1 MLAFL
6 SSLLDLL
13 GIVIKSIIKSCAPR
27 HGSAEK
33 TRKSK
38 KSTSVQ
44 SNHKESKHSSVV
56 PRERTS
62 VPKKPRRASVTERTV
77 SSSERTVV
85 FELEGSSSSPDPKS
99 EETKT

>member
-1 MLAFL
+1 MLTFL

-33 TRKSK
+33 ARKSK
-38 KSTSVQ
+38 KSSPVQ
-44 SNHKESKHSSVV
+44 SHHKESKHSSVV
-56 PRERTS
+56 PREGTTVS
-62 VPKKPRRASVTERTV
+62 KKPRRASITERTV

-85 FELEGSSSSPDPKS
+85 FELEGSSSSLDPKS

>member
-27 HGSAEK
+27 HGSTEK
-33 TRKSK
+33 TGKGK
-38 KSTSVQ
+38 KSASEQ
-44 SNHKESKHSSVV
+44 SHPKESKCSDGAQ
-56 PRERTS
+56 REGS
-62 VPKKPRRASVTERTV
+62 AVSKKPRRASVTERTV
-77 SSSERTVV
+77 SSSERTLV

-99 EETKT
+99 EEPQT